1 VTIGAL
7 LAGSGNTALVV
18 VLVLAIV
25 VPLMVLAVVCW
36 IFWRA
41 ARRADAT
48 GSPLHD
54 DRPPR
59 P

>member
-7 LAGSGNTALVV
+7 LAGSGDSALQVVV
-18 VLVLAIV
+18 VLSIV
-25 VPLMVLAVVCW
+25 VPLAVLAILCW

-48 GSPLHD
+48 APPLHD
-54 DRPPR
+54 DRPPL